1 VQRTL
6 LALTSTVALVA
17 AFAGAASA
25 GLTLA
30 HRNAPAQNLAIGG
43 GAVCRV
49 PYSDAAIAN
58 AAQPELPR
66 IAKEQGIA
74 GTAVIEIRLSPSG
87 KLVAGTIANSSGN
100 PWLDR
105 EALASAAQSKY
116 VPETQDCNAVGGTY
130 LLTVDFNS

>member
-6 LALTSTVALVA
+6 LALTTAGAIVA
-17 AFAGAASA
+17 ALAHPASA
-25 GLTLA
+25 GLT
-30 HRNAPAQNLAIGG
+30 PAGN
-43 GAVCRV
+43 GAVCSA
-49 PYSDAAIAN
+49 PYTEAAIAN
-58 AAQPELPR
+58 AAQPELPH
-66 IAKEQGIA
+66 IAKEQGIS
-74 GTAVIEIRLSPSG
+74 GKVVLEIRLSPSG
-87 KLVAGTIANSSGN
+87 KLVAGKVATSSGN